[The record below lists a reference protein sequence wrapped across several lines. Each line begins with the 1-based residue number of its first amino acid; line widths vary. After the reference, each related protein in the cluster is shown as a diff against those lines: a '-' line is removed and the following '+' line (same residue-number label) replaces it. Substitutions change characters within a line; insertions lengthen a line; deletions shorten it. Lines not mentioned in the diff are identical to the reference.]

1 MRFPRSVAA
10 TLVLAWAAAGCG
22 GEQSARP
29 SGEVANDRVDAFG
42 NQLGDGNPRIRSGSD
57 GRVLVWAS
65 GDVEGPDGEWYDF
78 TGAPFPPEELQY
90 GIGKDRIRA
99 IDDPLFVSPN
109 DPRLLSI
116 PPSRYR
122 NEPVETMEDIMVIG
136 YVMEDEPRA
145 YPTALLDRHEVV
157 NDEFKGKPVAVG
169 W

>member
-1 MRFPRSVAA
+1 MRTATVVIFAALSVA
-10 TLVLAWAAAGCG
+10 CG
-22 GEQSARP
+22 GEQRP
-29 SGEVANDRVDAFG
+29 SGEVAEADQG
-42 NQLGDGNPRIRSGSD
+42 NFPSQLGEDSPKIRRQDD

-65 GDVEGPDGEWYDF
+65 GDLEGADSDWYDF

-90 GIGKDRIRA
+90 GIGKDEIRA
-99 IDDPLFVSPN
+99 IDDPLFVAPD

-122 NEPVETMEDIMVIG
+122 DEPATTVDEIMVIG
-136 YVMEDEPRA
+136 YVMEGEPRA
-145 YPTALLDRHEVV
+145 YPTALLDQHEVV